1 VATPRPRTGT
11 RFVPTILTGGVKW
24 SYRKFNAEVNG
35 TWTDKTF
42 TGSNTV
48 TTGALVGKAGEDEF
62 FKPRLIVFTSFSY
75 KLNSNLRLFV
85 AGDRAYDSGKIWY
98 YRSDGRIR
106 QIENY
111 GSQWS
116 FGLKGEF

>member
-1 VATPRPRTGT
+1 MSWSFG
-11 RFVPTILTGGVKW
+11 RF
-24 SYRKFNAEVNG
+24 FAQVNG

-42 TGSNTV
+42 TGGNTV
-48 TTGALVGKAGEDEF
+48 TSTAAVGEAGEAEF
-62 FKPRLIVFTSFSY
+62 FRPRLILFTNLRY
-75 KLNSNLRLFV
+75 KLNSHLSLFLS
-85 AGDRAYDSGKIWY
+85 GDRAYDSGKIWY

-116 FGLKGEF
+116 FGVKGEF